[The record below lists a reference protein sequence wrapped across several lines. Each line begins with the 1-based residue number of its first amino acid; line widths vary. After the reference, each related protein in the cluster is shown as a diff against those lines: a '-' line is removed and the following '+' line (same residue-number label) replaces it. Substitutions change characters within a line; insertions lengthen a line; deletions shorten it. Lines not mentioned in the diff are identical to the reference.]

1 MQNQIE
7 KYLKTLLKLR
17 RAPSKNGRA
26 PHKPILL
33 LAIINLF
40 AQGHIK
46 SNIIYLTPEL
56 VAEFKQLWNTFDI
69 KGFNPLIAQPFFH
82 MRSEGFWKLIPNFGF
97 DKWLQYT
104 KQCNSINAIKRAVNR
119 VEIDKELAGLLIEPD
134 SRKILK
140 NSILKTYFNEHKYCQ
155 ETSETIL
162 EKIGN
167 SLIAETPEEYKNE
180 ITELEENL
188 DKDLLE
194 EELFLRSGAFKK
206 EILKIY
212 NNSCCISGFNIET
225 DINISLLDAC
235 HIVPFSDSHDD
246 TISNGIA
253 LCPNLHRAFDRGLIT
268 IDDCYRVCVSDK
280 LIEKNNNPY
289 SVQQFNGKKILLP
302 AKRVYYPGIT
312 NFRVH
317 RAKYNY

>member
-1 MQNQIE
+1 MVNQLE
-7 KYLKTLLKLR
+7 KYLDTLLKLR

-40 AQGHIK
+40 EQGKIK
-46 SNIIYLTPEL
+46 SKIIYLTPEL

-82 MRSEGFWKLIPNFGF
+82 MRSEGFWKLVPNFGF
-97 DKWLQYT
+97 DKWLRHT
-104 KQCNSINAIKRAVNR
+104 KQCNSINTIKKTINRA
-119 VEIDKELAGLLIEPD
+119 EIDKELANLLINSET
-134 SRKILK
+134 RNIIK
-140 NSILKTYFNEHKYCQ
+140 NSILKTYFNEYEYYQ
-155 ETSETIL
+155 EKSETIL
-162 EKIGN
+162 DKIGN
-167 SLIAETPEEYKNE
+167 SLVADTPDEYKTE
-180 ITELEENL
+180 IKELEENL

-225 DINISLLDAC
+225 DINISMLDAC

-280 LIEKNNNPY
+280 LIEKGNNPY
-289 SVQQFNGKKILLP
+289 SVQQFNGKQILLP
-302 AKRVYYPGIT
+302 GKESILSRYYKFQST
-312 NFRVH
+312 
-317 RAKYNY
+317 